1 MKKIR
6 LLFLSLSVAALAG
19 CTADMDKFT
28 ERLDDLEARVAVLET
43 LCAQMNE
50 DISSMRTVISALE
63 DGLYITDVKNVS
75 DGYRIEFS
83 DGETITIRHG
93 EDGEDGVP
101 GTPGADGQDGYTPVI
116 GVRMDTDG
124 IYYWTLDG
132 EWLLDDQGN
141 KMRVTGE
148 NGKDGADGKDGVTP
162 VIGVAQG
169 EDGIYYWTI
178 NGEWLID
185 ENGNKVQAQ
194 YLGGADSEGLIE
206 DIVVDDM
213 GITFILSD
221 GSELYIPLYEAIT
234 ITFDAEDLLVMEP
247 GSERD
252 IHYTIESRLE
262 DIRIEVLSS
271 SDIRARVVPTDAFT
285 GVINIRTGSSLD
297 EYSKVVVF
305 ATNGEKMLMR
315 TIIFEEAGLEIQ
327 NEAVKQVPEEGGEI
341 SLEFLS
347 NVETQVIIPENAQ
360 DWISLVPATKAMEY
374 NAVTLQIEPNP
385 GYYRSAEVSIS
396 SLGTSLSLTYTIEQN
411 GEMGVD
417 IDPEAVPEDEI
428 WYVTEKGI
436 LACDFDEFEMSH
448 GYIPFDKEIV
458 SHTYAGGL
466 GKIKFEGPVTLV
478 KQLAFSD
485 INNSCEM
492 LKEIFLPDCVRVIER
507 MAFGRQQIDVFKVP
521 SSLETVD
528 YEAFLGAKIKKFV
541 GDNTLPDG
549 EGILVGGALMALN
562 YDENA
567 TELIIPGDVLEISTA
582 LVCTNLQNFSLRPN
596 MKRLILSE
604 GIKKIGNNAFQ
615 YCNNLES
622 VYLPA
627 SLEEM
632 GTYIF
637 RECPNIKEFIGPS
650 RYVSSDNKCLLDII
664 VVNGVE
670 KYGIAYAAKIDL
682 PADYI
687 IPEGIVSISPCA
699 FENCRDLRSV
709 TLPQSLLLI
718 QAGGEIFRNCPNF
731 EFIYGNYAS
740 ADNKC
745 AIVHNEVWC
754 DGNAMLAFA
763 GKGIVAYETS
773 DVKWLG
779 DYLFA
784 YQASLE
790 KIVVNDEVTNIGN
803 HCFAFSP
810 NLKSIVLPKNLKELR
825 YDPFIGSN
833 NLEEVYVRSIVPPTI
848 YEGITQTDYT
858 SLRIYVPAQSLE
870 LYLNDAVWS
879 AYSKYIVGY
888 EYDDIDSYYT
898 STDYS
903 ADGTYELLQQATVGN
918 GIDVV
923 LMGDAYSDRLIADG
937 TYRSVMENTMEQF
950 FSEEPYKSFRE
961 YFNVYMVNVI
971 SPNEVYEPNS
981 RTALST
987 WFGDGTS
994 VGGDDQTVFSY
1005 ALNAISADRMDEAL
1019 IVVMM
1024 NRDYYAGTC
1033 WMYYPES
1040 GDYGNGVSV
1049 AYFPTSSDE
1058 ATFRGLI
1065 LHEAGGHGFAKLADE
1080 YAYEEYG
1087 QVPSDEITDCQNLWD
1102 FGWYPNIDFTSDPA
1116 LVNWSEFI
1124 ADARYQYDGLGV
1136 FEGGYTYWTGVWR
1149 PTENSIMRY
1158 NEGGFNAPS
1167 REAIYTRIN
1176 KLAFGESWQYDYE
1189 DFVSY
1194 DAVNRRSE
1202 PATAPSSVLQR
1213 HEPTAPPVIVRKTWR
1228 EALESS
1234 GQPEAHLKS
1243 R

>member
-1 MKKIR
+1 MRKIR

-28 ERLDDLEARVAVLET
+28 ERLDDLEARVAALET

-93 EDGEDGVP
+93 RDGEDGVP

-148 NGKDGADGKDGVTP
+148 DGADGKDGVTP
-162 VIGVAQG
+162 VIGVAQD

-178 NGEWLID
+178 NGEWLLD

-194 YLGGADSEGLIE
+194 YLGGADSEELIE

-385 GYYRSAEVSIS
+385 GYYRSAEVLIS
-396 SLGTSLSLTYTIEQN
+396 SVEGTLSLTYTVEQQGN
-411 GEMGVD
+411 MGVD
-417 IDPEAVPEDEI
+417 LDPDKIPNNEI
-428 WYVTEKGI
+428 WYVTLDNSLITINE
-436 LACDFDEFEMSH
+436 E
-448 GYIPFDKEIV
+448 
-458 SHTYAGGL
+458 HTNFGA
-466 GKIKFEGPVTLV
+466 
-478 KQLAFSD
+478 
-485 INNSCEM
+485 N
-492 LKEIFLPDCVRVIER
+492 VI
-507 MAFGRQQIDVFKVP
+507 
-521 SSLETVD
+521 SNT
-528 YEAFLGAKIKKFV
+528 Y
-541 GDNTLPDG
+541 DN
-549 EGILVGGALMALN
+549 
-562 YDENA
+562 
-567 TELIIPGDVLEISTA
+567 
-582 LVCTNLQNFSLRPN
+582 
-596 MKRLILSE
+596 
-604 GIKKIGNNAFQ
+604 
-615 YCNNLES
+615 
-622 VYLPA
+622 
-627 SLEEM
+627 
-632 GTYIF
+632 
-637 RECPNIKEFIGPS
+637 
-650 RYVSSDNKCLLDII
+650 
-664 VVNGVE
+664 
-670 KYGIAYAAKIDL
+670 
-682 PADYI
+682 
-687 IPEGIVSISPCA
+687 
-699 FENCRDLRSV
+699 
-709 TLPQSLLLI
+709 
-718 QAGGEIFRNCPNF
+718 
-731 EFIYGNYAS
+731 
-740 ADNKC
+740 
-745 AIVHNEVWC
+745 
-754 DGNAMLAFA
+754 
-763 GKGIVAYETS
+763 GKGIVRFDA
-773 DVKWLG
+773 DVTTI
-779 DYLFA
+779 DC
-784 YQASLE
+784 
-790 KIVVNDEVTNIGN
+790 GN
-803 HCFAFSP
+803 NTLYNSGGE
-810 NLKSIVLPKNLKELR
+810 LVKIVLPQSITSIVGNPFYLSKYLTEFKGKFASSDGKCLVVDGVLHTFAQYKVEEYTTLPEIISIGDKAFYRNIYLKKIVISEGVTR
-825 YDPFIGSN
+825 IGDQAFFCDVSDDSK
-833 NLEEVYVRSIVPPTI
+833 LEEVYLPSTLESVGVYPFVGCKNIKRFYGPSSIVLEDGMGLYIDNYNGLGLRFMISFASGAGLTSYSIPDGI
-848 YEGITQTDYT
+848 EGIENYSFYCAEQLEELTIPESVVQIGPVAFEGTYNIERLFGPNVHIDGRSYVVDNRLLYVADKGIIDYT
-858 SLRIYVPAQSLE
+858 TPEGVELLGYQVFSDKQYLENLTISDEVIASENQCGYLFCHSPKLKTITISARMRDLGMDPFGATQDKGSGAGKCPSLEAVYLRAPEPPLIRHNFPENISSLYDNLIIYVPKESID
-870 LYLNDAVWS
+870 LYMSSPDWAP
-879 AYSKYIVGY
+879 YRGY
-888 EYDDIDSYYT
+888 FESYDYGDLSEFYPDIYT
-898 STDYS
+898 SADYS

-961 YFNVYMVNVI
+961 YFNVYMVNVV
-971 SPNEVYEPNS
+971 SPNEVYEPDS

-1005 ALNAISADRMDEAL
+1005 ALNAISEDRMDEAL

-1087 QVPSDEITDCQNLWD
+1087 QVPSDEITNCQNLWD

-1189 DFVSY
+1189 DFVAY

>member
-1 MKKIR
+1 M
-6 LLFLSLSVAALAG
+6 LFLSLSVAALAG

-28 ERLDDLEARVAVLET
+28 ERLDDLEARVAALET

-93 EDGEDGVP
+93 KDGEDGTP
-101 GTPGADGQDGYTPVI
+101 GTDGQDGYTPVI

-148 NGKDGADGKDGVTP
+148 NGKDGADGEDGKDGEDGEDGADGAPGEPGAPGEDGADGKDGVTP

-178 NGEWLID
+178 NGEWLLD

-194 YLGGADSEGLIE
+194 GRDGADGQDGKDGADGE
-206 DIVVDDM
+206 D
-213 GITFILSD
+213 GKD
-221 GSELYIPLYEAIT
+221 GA
-234 ITFDAEDLLVMEP
+234 DGQDGKDGED
-247 GSERD
+247 
-252 IHYTIESRLE
+252 
-262 DIRIEVLSS
+262 
-271 SDIRARVVPTDAFT
+271 
-285 GVINIRTGSSLD
+285 
-297 EYSKVVVF
+297 
-305 ATNGEKMLMR
+305 
-315 TIIFEEAGLEIQ
+315 
-327 NEAVKQVPEEGGEI
+327 
-341 SLEFLS
+341 
-347 NVETQVIIPENAQ
+347 
-360 DWISLVPATKAMEY
+360 
-374 NAVTLQIEPNP
+374 
-385 GYYRSAEVSIS
+385 
-396 SLGTSLSLTYTIEQN
+396 GTSLFSS
-411 GEMGVD
+411 VD
-417 IDPEAVPEDEI
+417 VGDE
-428 WYVTEKGI
+428 YVT
-436 LACDFDEFEMSH
+436 F
-448 GYIPFDKEIV
+448 
-458 SHTYAGGL
+458 
-466 GKIKFEGPVTLV
+466 
-478 KQLAFSD
+478 
-485 INNSCEM
+485 
-492 LKEIFLPDCVRVIER
+492 
-507 MAFGRQQIDVFKVP
+507 
-521 SSLETVD
+521 
-528 YEAFLGAKIKKFV
+528 
-541 GDNTLPDG
+541 TLPDG
-549 EGILVGGALMALN
+549 SSFQIPLEKPLDIIFDVEDMDETVLTPYLELEIGYTVQSNSAEISVEVITEGDIDVVLTETDELSGVITIYTESYESVEGSKIIVLVGDERRVIMRSITFANLKLSISDINTVSVPAEGGTVNVYYMANVECRVYDSYRPEWITVSETKAYTERTITLQIAPNDGYPRSAELWIGNDYGYGFYYTVNQDADPEVQKTVEREALQAIYTAYSGDTWAEEDRAGWNSDLPLDQWAGVVL
-562 YDENA
+562 DENGYVSGLTLNLPEGA
-567 TELIIPGDVLEISTA
+567 SVSTMPDEIGNLHSLTELYIDGPTTLSENISGCRMLQSITIEDLYGTIHAELTACPELTYISIKGANAYGEIPAEIGNLSRLEI
-582 LVCTNLQNFSLRPN
+582 L
-596 MKRLILSE
+596 
-604 GIKKIGNNAFQ
+604 GIYDTRISGAI
-615 YCNNLES
+615 
-622 VYLPA
+622 PA
-627 SLEEM
+627 SLGNCTELRTLWLRNNNLSGSIPTELT
-632 GTYIF
+632 G
-637 RECPNIKEFIGPS
+637 CPNLTVIKLEYNHLSGSLPES
-650 RYVSSDNKCLLDII
+650 LGQMPALKRLSLYANLLSGAI
-664 VVNGVE
+664 
-670 KYGIAYAAKIDL
+670 
-682 PADYI
+682 
-687 IPEGIVSISPCA
+687 
-699 FENCRDLRSV
+699 
-709 TLPQSLLLI
+709 PQSLQNNVSLWKYCWGYI
-718 QAGGEIFRNCPNF
+718 VAQNDFESESFEVPDWNF
-731 EFIYGNYAS
+731 EVQDVNGSIINSRTVCAEHEYTVMLNFRMSELEGVADDFSALYDEYGGRLEIIGYSTEDDAQLS
-740 ADNKC
+740 QFAADNSIPFPVV
-745 AIVHNEVWC
+745 AVSEDNPIIAVDEEVHNWFYNLYYPSGLEFGLVVM
-754 DGNAMLAFA
+754 DNSG
-763 GKGIVAYETS
+763 
-773 DVKWLG
+773 DVVYYDL
-779 DYLFA
+779 DHALTY
-784 YQASLE
+784 
-790 KIVVNDEVTNIGN
+790 
-803 HCFAFSP
+803 
-810 NLKSIVLPKNLKELR
+810 SINYLKEFLQSEA
-825 YDPFIGSN
+825 GMQ
-833 NLEEVYVRSIVPPTI
+833 
-848 YEGITQTDYT
+848 YE
-858 SLRIYVPAQSLE
+858 
-870 LYLNDAVWS
+870 
-879 AYSKYIVGY
+879 
-888 EYDDIDSYYT
+888 
-898 STDYS
+898 STDFS
-903 ADGTYELLQQATVGN
+903 QDGTYVTLQSATVGN

-961 YFNVYMVNVI
+961 YFNVYMVNVV
-971 SPNEVYEPNS
+971 SPNEVYGTDS

-994 VGGDDQTVFSY
+994 VGGDDQAVFSY
-1005 ALNAISADRMDEAL
+1005 ALNAISEDRMDEAL

-1087 QVPSDEITDCQNLWD
+1087 QVPSDEITNCQNLWD

-1189 DFVSY
+1189 DFVDY

>member
-6 LLFLSLSVAALAG
+6 LLFFALFVAALAG

-28 ERLDDLEARVAVLET
+28 ERLDDLEARVAALET

-75 DGYRIEFS
+75 GGYRIEFS

-148 NGKDGADGKDGVTP
+148 NGKDGADGEDGKDGEDGEDGADGAPGEPGAPGEDGADGKDGVTP

-178 NGEWLID
+178 NGEWLLD

-315 TIIFEEAGLEIQ
+315 TIIFEEAELYVTDASDVSIGMQGGDIQLFYMSNLEC
-327 NEAVKQVPEEGGEI
+327 
-341 SLEFLS
+341 
-347 NVETQVIIPENAQ
+347 
-360 DWISLVPATKAMEY
+360 
-374 NAVTLQIEPNP
+374 
-385 GYYRSAEVSIS
+385 EVSIS
-396 SLGTSLSLTYTIEQN
+396 PEAQSWLSVSQTKAVEEHTLWLSVAINEGEARTGTVVVGNPDGLHITYTINQAGTVSEEQRALEREALVAIYESLE
-411 GEMGVD
+411 GEKWGQAYSSTWCSELPVSEWEGVGVD
-417 IDPEAVPEDEI
+417 GDGSV
-428 WYVTEKGI
+428 
-436 LACDFDEFEMSH
+436 
-448 GYIPFDKEIV
+448 
-458 SHTYAGGL
+458 
-466 GKIKFEGPVTLV
+466 
-478 KQLAFSD
+478 
-485 INNSCEM
+485 
-492 LKEIFLPDCVRVIER
+492 VRVVIHAENTEE
-507 MAFGRQQIDVFKVP
+507 VSESYSLTSKVGNLRN
-521 SSLETVD
+521 LEYFQVD
-528 YEAFLGAKIKKFV
+528 GIRRGVRLPVELFECIKLK
-541 GDNTLPDG
+541 NLTINECDG
-549 EGILVGGALMALN
+549 E
-562 YDENA
+562 
-567 TELIIPGDVLEISTA
+567 
-582 LVCTNLQNFSLRPN
+582 
-596 MKRLILSE
+596 
-604 GIKKIGNNAFQ
+604 
-615 YCNNLES
+615 
-622 VYLPA
+622 
-627 SLEEM
+627 
-632 GTYIF
+632 
-637 RECPNIKEFIGPS
+637 
-650 RYVSSDNKCLLDII
+650 
-664 VVNGVE
+664 
-670 KYGIAYAAKIDL
+670 
-682 PADYI
+682 
-687 IPEGIVSISPCA
+687 IPEGIGNLKNLETLTLSRYLDNDYDAVLPGEIG
-699 FENCRDLRSV
+699 NCRKLYYLNIENMLKGTIPPELGNCTELEYINLSNNNLSGSIPSELGNCVNAEVITLHENVLAGSVPENLGTISKLRYLTLFYNKLSGDIPGSILQNAELWSNCWGFILEGNAFNPDSYSV
-709 TLPQSLLLI
+709 QGLEFTAKDIAGKTIMSSETYKNNKYTLLLQMCSI
-718 QAGGEIFRNCPNF
+718 FTPVSVALEYVDIYDKYKDYGFDILSYWMTSQALTGVVGLKDQLVDIVR
-731 EFIYGNYAS
+731 S
-740 ADNKC
+740 ADIQFTVIPITEDND
-745 AIVHNEVWC
+745 I
-754 DGNAMLAFA
+754 
-763 GKGIVAYETS
+763 IS
-773 DVKWLG
+773 DRLKSSYW
-779 DYLFA
+779 
-784 YQASLE
+784 
-790 KIVVNDEVTNIGN
+790 T
-803 HCFAFSP
+803 FSP
-810 NLKSIVLPKNLKELR
+810 YYPFHSYPALTLVDENGTVVFYDFHYEPGVASRNLMNFL
-825 YDPFIGSN
+825 DA
-833 NLEEVYVRSIVPPTI
+833 NLELTNPDI
-848 YEGITQTDYT
+848 YESIDY
-858 SLRIYVPAQSLE
+858 
-870 LYLNDAVWS
+870 
-879 AYSKYIVGY
+879 G
-888 EYDDIDSYYT
+888 
-898 STDYS
+898 
-903 ADGTYELLQQATVGN
+903 ADGVVETLQTAVIGN

-961 YFNVYMVNVI
+961 YFNVYMVNVV
-971 SPNEVYEPNS
+971 SPNEVYGTDS

-1005 ALNAISADRMDEAL
+1005 ALNAISEDRMDEAL

-1087 QVPSDEITDCQNLWD
+1087 QVPSEEITNCQNLWD